1 MLMAEN
7 LSNLNSPEPNMDK
20 EIVNIETPKLMK
32 EVEATRKQLSTVMM
46 MVPRETRE
54 RESVLMIVICSNWK
68 THTTNLWS
76 SIEVEFVVKFDIM
89 TVETKKKDEIMRDPL
104 AFKDGEEYYKRIGK
118 AWKRGYLLYKEK
130 NEEDREDKSDE
141 EASDLEEEI
150 RVDKVSEW
158 TDYSVKFR
166 NHHEIQIRW
175 QKYLSRI
182 VRETD
187 ANLTKHTEDWLIN
200 LDEASK
206 LHEEIEWEHF
216 DVKREEL
223 RKNTESI
230 NCQKETFS
238 VYLRGE
244 LDNIQE
250 ERDALRNQHKRK
262 LDDNGVENP
271 LNKMKRRENNAVEQ
285 LHHRIELK
293 VKVPVK
299 EQRVIYKGEQDS
311 SLHFLGHNII
321 ELGVPGCTR
330 ISIDDLVS
338 ILRDLK
344 SADQWCNKAIELQEQ
359 LEEANMM
366 KRADSDSL
374 VSLTKQLEGR
384 NKRLMHAVVSEMT
397 DLKNKAK
404 LMAMVGLRQSQDL
417 YKSEQLLE
425 TAAELLYKVEKEAMK
440 SELETV
446 EKEKKQDLKK
456 NHIILEEKINIR
468 SKVEEEKSEIA
479 MQSLASVL
487 HQVWSEARVLKE
499 ELLSLGG
506 QDYEIQVEHYKNMT
520 EVTQVSEVE
529 QIKVRE
535 TGLFNDVKKFDEENC
550 SMRRETN
557 RLGNLV
563 KRISEETDGALKK
576 ESLMRDYLKEVE
588 DDAIYLQEAL
598 REARAESLKL
608 NSKMLDK
615 ETEFQSIL
623 HENDFLRVYPL
634 VMCHSLMMF
643 LLLVTSSSY
652 GRFTMKISE
661 GDISTICSKTKNPSF
676 CLNFFKS
683 TPATKTLD
691 LFDVAK
697 FLINDASQD
706 ASVTQ
711 KQFESLAKSTADPR
725 SKNIYIQCLENYKNA
740 LGEFDAAIKALEAK
754 DNASL
759 NIKVS
764 AAMTD
769 GDSCNSELPSVKPN
783 PQLLKQISDIDNP
796 SGIVLVISNI
806 MPKN

>member
-1 MLMAEN
+1 
-7 LSNLNSPEPNMDK
+7 
-20 EIVNIETPKLMK
+20 
-32 EVEATRKQLSTVMM
+32 MM
-46 MVPRETRE
+46 SGGKT
-54 RESVLMIVICSNWK
+54 IVI
-68 THTTNLWS
+68 
-76 SIEVEFVVKFDIM
+76 
-89 TVETKKKDEIMRDPL
+89 
-104 AFKDGEEYYKRIGK
+104 Y
-118 AWKRGYLLYKEK
+118 
-130 NEEDREDKSDE
+130 
-141 EASDLEEEI
+141 
-150 RVDKVSEW
+150 
-158 TDYSVKFR
+158 
-166 NHHEIQIRW
+166 
-175 QKYLSRI
+175 
-182 VRETD
+182 
-187 ANLTKHTEDWLIN
+187 ANK
-200 LDEASK
+200 
-206 LHEEIEWEHF
+206 
-216 DVKREEL
+216 
-223 RKNTESI
+223 
-230 NCQKETFS
+230 
-238 VYLRGE
+238 
-244 LDNIQE
+244 
-250 ERDALRNQHKRK
+250 
-262 LDDNGVENP
+262 
-271 LNKMKRRENNAVEQ
+271 NNAVEQ

-344 SADQWCNKAIELQEQ
+344 YARRFEADVKERDKIIVKLNAEIEVLKMANSYAHRSADQWCNKAIELQEQ

-623 HENDFLRVYPL
+623 HENDFLRNDYGED
-634 VMCHSLMMF
+634 MCTNHF
-643 LLLVTSSSY
+643 
-652 GRFTMKISE
+652 
-661 GDISTICSKTKNPSF
+661 
-676 CLNFFKS
+676 
-683 TPATKTLD
+683 
-691 LFDVAK
+691 
-697 FLINDASQD
+697 
-706 ASVTQ
+706 
-711 KQFESLAKSTADPR
+711 
-725 SKNIYIQCLENYKNA
+725 
-740 LGEFDAAIKALEAK
+740 
-754 DNASL
+754 
-759 NIKVS
+759 
-764 AAMTD
+764 
-769 GDSCNSELPSVKPN
+769 
-783 PQLLKQISDIDNP
+783 
-796 SGIVLVISNI
+796 SN
-806 MPKN
+806 NV

>member
-1 MLMAEN
+1 MGDISIISASRRIIMLMAEN

-20 EIVNIETPKLMK
+20 EIVNIENSKVNEGSRSHKKAIVNSDDDGAKRNTGKRKRFDDRDLVNTARKPKKKRKKNK
-32 EVEATRKQLSTVMM
+32 EKIQKEDQEAEHLINDS
-46 MVPRETRE
+46 
-54 RESVLMIVICSNWK
+54 SSNWK

-76 SIEVEFVVKFDIM
+76 SIEVEFVVKFDM

-166 NHHEIQIRW
+166 NHHEIQIRVD
-175 QKYLSRI
+175 KFRNHHRNLLSQLLSQ
-182 VRETD
+182 
-187 ANLTKHTEDWLIN
+187 ANENAKRQEDDIN
-200 LDEASK
+200 TLQRALKEK
-206 LHEEIEWEHF
+206 EEEIKISKISIHF

-262 LDDNGVENP
+262 LDDNGVENL
-271 LNKMKRRENNAVEQ
+271 LNKMKRRESTRLQIFVRMMSGGKTIVIYANKNNAVEQ

-344 SADQWCNKAIELQEQ
+344 YARRFEADVKERDKIIVKLNAEIEVLKMANSYAHRSADQWCNKAIELQEQ

-468 SKVEEEKSEIA
+468 SKG
-479 MQSLASVL
+479 
-487 HQVWSEARVLKE
+487 LK
-499 ELLSLGG
+499 
-506 QDYEIQVEHYKNMT
+506 
-520 EVTQVSEVE
+520 
-529 QIKVRE
+529 
-535 TGLFNDVKKFDEENC
+535 
-550 SMRRETN
+550 
-557 RLGNLV
+557 
-563 KRISEETDGALKK
+563 
-576 ESLMRDYLKEVE
+576 
-588 DDAIYLQEAL
+588 
-598 REARAESLKL
+598 
-608 NSKMLDK
+608 
-615 ETEFQSIL
+615 
-623 HENDFLRVYPL
+623 P
-634 VMCHSLMMF
+634 
-643 LLLVTSSSY
+643 
-652 GRFTMKISE
+652 
-661 GDISTICSKTKNPSF
+661 
-676 CLNFFKS
+676 
-683 TPATKTLD
+683 
-691 LFDVAK
+691 
-697 FLINDASQD
+697 
-706 ASVTQ
+706 
-711 KQFESLAKSTADPR
+711 
-725 SKNIYIQCLENYKNA
+725 
-740 LGEFDAAIKALEAK
+740 
-754 DNASL
+754 
-759 NIKVS
+759 
-764 AAMTD
+764 
-769 GDSCNSELPSVKPN
+769 
-783 PQLLKQISDIDNP
+783 
-796 SGIVLVISNI
+796 
-806 MPKN
+806 